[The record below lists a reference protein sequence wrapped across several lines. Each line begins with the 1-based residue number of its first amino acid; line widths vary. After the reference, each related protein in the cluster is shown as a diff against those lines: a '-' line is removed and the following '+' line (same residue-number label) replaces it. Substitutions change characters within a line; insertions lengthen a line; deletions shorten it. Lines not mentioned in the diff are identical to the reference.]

1 MTCSCM
7 NLASTSVPTGTYIPI
22 QLMRVHVRTQTGS
35 PDGNLQLIMHGES
48 LAIYASKHAH
58 YMLLA
63 NINFK

>member
-1 MTCSCM
+1 
-7 NLASTSVPTGTYIPI
+7 
-22 QLMRVHVRTQTGS
+22 MRVHVRTQTGS